1 MKKQKG
7 ITLIALI
14 ITIIVMLILV
24 VVTVTTA
31 INGGLFESAK
41 TASRKTNK
49 QQILEELNVIT
60 AELNADLYLNPEAYI
75 ELESILAQANKRVV
89 GEGEEKN
96 PDSKVE
102 EEPEI
107 DEEGNFYILFK
118 YKGINAKWKIAINNE
133 EDYIDHFELILD
145 DISIEETGDT
155 PTVTVGENVK
165 SVTEDGVPIPKGF
178 YYVTGTKNTGIVI
191 SDNQLDEN
199 NATGNNGNQFVWV
212 PVQTNPKLKIIVDGQ
227 KTISKVTIMDLEDYN
242 EEIDVQ
248 GKTYFEKTIDAKNSI
263 YEVAVEYADGTKEE
277 ELYVTRLQYVR
288 ISSIIQLLEFF
299 ASKNGGLEGLADYYA
314 TNQGKTFEF
323 KIEAL
328 KDWLQSTSTAI
339 YDTEDITPEEVN
351 VLKYGGFYIGR
362 YEMGEDGTVKKENTP
377 KNNISY
383 TNAKT
388 GAEAKYNSDEYGI
401 KSTLPSGA
409 AWNSIVTWFIKSNTM
424 TWNDVFFDSTSW
436 GNYRS
441 TNETQGI
448 MRTTGSSEVYS
459 KNNIY
464 DLAGNLQEWTTEA
477 ESNNEKIS
485 RGDSYNSRP
494 FPNISSYP
502 KMVSKNSKEEST
514 TDVYTGYRLMLY
526 IK

>member
-288 ISSIIQLLEFF
+288 ISTIIATFEKLALGT
-299 ASKNGGLEGLADYYA
+299 GGLEGLADYYA
-314 TNQGKTFEF
+314 TNQGKTFEL

-328 KDWLQSTSTAI
+328 KDWLQSTSTTI

-383 TNAKT
+383 TDAKT
-388 GAEAKYNSDEYGI
+388 EAETKYNSDEYGV
-401 KSTLPSGA
+401 KSALPSGA
-409 AWNSIVTWFIKSNTM
+409 AWNSIGTWLIKSNTM
-424 TWNDVFFDSTSW
+424 TFRDVFYNSTSW
-436 GNYRS
+436 GNYRNDTS
-441 TNETQGI
+441 IQGR
-448 MRTTGSSEVYS
+448 MKSTGSSESYS
-459 KNNIY
+459 ANNIY
-464 DLAGNLQEWTTEA
+464 DLAGNLQEWTTESKN
-477 ESNNEKIS
+477 ENEKIC
-485 RGDSYNSRP
+485 RGAYYGVSGSPRMMSDDSTA
-494 FPNISSYP
+494 
-502 KMVSKNSKEEST
+502 ESDT
-514 TDVYTGYRLMLY
+514 QEYIGYRLILY
-526 IK
+526 FND